1 MTILCC
7 PSWCVGHTALPEDP
21 LDGVMHYGPPA
32 VLELSRSARPDVPDV
47 LTVRLAAWSET
58 ASDCPGRTHLD
69 VSISGKDGFDL
80 SPHEARELAAV
91 LQSQSVQAE
100 I

>member
-1 MTILCC
+1 M
-7 PSWCVGHTALPEDP
+7 
-21 LDGVMHYGPPA
+21 
-32 VLELSRSARPDVPDV
+32 